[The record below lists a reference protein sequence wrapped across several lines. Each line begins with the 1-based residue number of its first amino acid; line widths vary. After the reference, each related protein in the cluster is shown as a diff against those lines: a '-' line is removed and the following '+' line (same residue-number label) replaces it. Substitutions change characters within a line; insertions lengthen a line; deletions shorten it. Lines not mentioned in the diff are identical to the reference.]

1 MSEKTS
7 VGITVLVGFTAY
19 FLDDSQI
26 VPAGIYSKSFIIQD
40 ETLIVMNE
48 LLRHLTESKVF
59 GVKLLFYELCQGSP
73 GINIGRISSLCTV
86 YPDALPQI
94 LADNVRHLQQGHL
107 CSETSLKQI
116 LDAFCIKIDLTFHQG
131 IECRMDGEQQLVQ
144 FGIDLY
150 GFIAL
155 AVQPTFTR
163 IP

>member
-19 FLDDSQI
+19 LLDDSQI
-26 VPAGIYSKSFIIQD
+26 VPAGIYGKSFIIQD

-73 GINIGRISSLCTV
+73 GINIGRISSLCMV
-86 YPDALPQI
+86 YPDTLSQI
-94 LADNVRHLQQGHL
+94 LADDVHHSQQSHLR
-107 CSETSLKQI
+107 SEDSLKQVFDGFRI
-116 LDAFCIKIDLTFHQG
+116 EIRFSLYERV
-131 IECRMDGEQQLVQ
+131 ECRVDGEQQFVQ
-144 FGIDLY
+144 FRIGLY
-150 GFIAL
+150 GFIAFP
-155 AVQPTFTR
+155 VQPTLTR